1 MKMQTAFIKP
11 IIFTLFWGIACLM
24 PFAVL
29 ANPRSIYVAKSGNDK
44 NSGNAS
50 SPVLTITK
58 AESIALPGDRIIIY
72 KGTYREMVIFHKG
85 GSPGA
90 AISYSASPG
99 EEVIIKGSER
109 VRTWVKAHGR
119 TWRATINDDFFNGT
133 NPFKEWINRDS
144 SYRHLGEVYLDNK
157 LLNEQKMKGDVE
169 RVIYSWFTSQENGK
183 TIITANFGANDPNQ
197 KLTEINVRPS
207 AFAAEKPGIS
217 FIVIDG
223 LKIAQ
228 IASAP
233 AFVNGVQP
241 GAINANGGTH
251 WVIKNC
257 SLSYCKSVAIS
268 IGQTGHDYP
277 GSSPGNPEYRDLSQ
291 DISTVGHDTITHN
304 HISYCGQ
311 AGIFGL
317 LHGTQSIIADNLI
330 EDINSNN
337 DFPGNE
343 IAGIRLALAVDV
355 LISHNLIRRV
365 HGTGYGIY
373 LGPLFQG
380 ARISRNVITETSQS
394 AIYLYNSHG
403 PALFDNNIISGPG
416 KSTGE
421 GVKMISAEG
430 NVFVQNLFYDCAFI
444 NQKVPGRT
452 FATSNFLPH
461 SLVIKQTIPALAM
474 DDRWYSNVFVK
485 SGLDKLNNDPD
496 CLADYNAYI
505 QGALPTAWGDKQSH
519 TIAANAGFAL
529 INTANSAKL
538 MLDLKAIPK
547 VTCPVLSPEYIGFFA
562 LSKQYLEY
570 SNGKAITINE
580 DFKHKPKDALS
591 GFPGPFYQYWAT
603 SDNNQTLL
611 FAY

>member
-1 MKMQTAFIKP
+1 MS
-11 IIFTLFWGIACLM
+11 CLM
-24 PFAVL
+24 VFAAS

-44 NSGNAS
+44 NSGTAS
-50 SPVLTITK
+50 SPVLTI
-58 AESIALPGDRIIIY
+58 ARAGSMALPGDKIIIHG
-72 KGTYREMVIFHKG
+72 GTYREIVIIHKG
-85 GSPGA
+85 GTSSA
-90 AISYSASPG
+90 TISYSASPG
-99 EEVIIKGSER
+99 EEVIVKGSER
-109 VRTWVKAHGR
+109 VKTWVRIDDH
-119 TWRATINDDFFNGT
+119 TWRAVINDDFFHEL

-144 SYRHLGEVYLDNK
+144 SYLHLGEVYLDNK
-157 LLNEQKMKGDVE
+157 PLNEQKTQDDVK
-169 RVIYSWFTSQENGK
+169 RMVNSWFTSQENSK
-183 TIITANFGANDPNQ
+183 TIITANFGANNPNQ

-223 LKIAQ
+223 LKIMQ

-233 AFVNGVQP
+233 AFVNGVQG
-241 GAINANGGTH
+241 GAINVNGGTH

-268 IGQTGHDYP
+268 IGQIGHDYP
-277 GSSPGNPEYRDLSQ
+277 ASNPGNPEYRDLSQ
-291 DISTVGHDTITHN
+291 DIATVGHDTISHN

-317 LHGTQSIIADNLI
+317 LHGTQSVIADNLI
-330 EDINSNN
+330 EDINPNN

-343 IAGIRLALAVDV
+343 IAGIRLALAVDAV
-355 LISHNLIRRV
+355 ISHNLIRRV
-365 HGTGYGIY
+365 RGAGYGIY

-380 ARISRNVITETSQS
+380 AQVSRNIISGTGQG

-403 PALFDNNIISGPG
+403 PALFDNNIISGLG

-452 FATSNFLPH
+452 FATSNFLAH

-474 DDRWYSNVFVK
+474 DDRWYSNMFIK
-485 SGLDKLNNDPD
+485 GGLDKLNNDPD

-505 QGALPTAWGDKQSH
+505 QGALPTTWGDKQSH
-519 TIAANAGFAL
+519 TVVGGVGFAL
-529 INTANSAKL
+529 INSATAAKL
-538 MLDLKAIPK
+538 VLNPKTIPK
-547 VTCPVLSPEYIGFFA
+547 VACSVLNPEYIGFFA

-570 SNGKAITINE
+570 PDGKAITINE
-580 DFKHKPKDALS
+580 DFKHRSKSTSPVL
-591 GFPGPFYQYWAT
+591 PGPFYEYRAT
-603 SDNNQTLL
+603 TAKYQSVL